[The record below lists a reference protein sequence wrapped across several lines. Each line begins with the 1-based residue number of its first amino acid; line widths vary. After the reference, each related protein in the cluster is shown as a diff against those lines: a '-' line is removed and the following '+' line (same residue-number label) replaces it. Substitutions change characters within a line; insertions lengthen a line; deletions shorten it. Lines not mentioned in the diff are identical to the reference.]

1 MSALTAF
8 LAMAFVVE
16 QPHAAPA
23 GRRIELHDAVLFIPE
38 GYEVRDGVVDVVLH
52 LHGAASVIEPALVD
66 AKWNAV
72 LIEFNRKGLSR
83 VYAEPFS
90 DKRLFPRLLDAAL
103 EQVKNV
109 GLAKNPRIGKVV
121 VSSFSAGFGGVR
133 ELLKVPE
140 HLERIDA
147 LVMADSIYCG
157 YEGNPARRQVDAKL
171 MEGFERF
178 AREAAAGR
186 KQFLLTHSA
195 QVPEGYASTTETANF
210 LLNRLG
216 GTARAT
222 RVAWEPDW
230 IQTREYRAGT
240 LLVLGFDGTEGAA
253 HMMHLRKI
261 ARLWKNLPAAKKG
274 LPTGARP

>member
-1 MSALTAF
+1 MIALTGL
-8 LAMAFVVE
+8 LALTFALE
-16 QPHAAPA
+16 QSHVAPA
-23 GRRIELHDAVLFIPE
+23 GRRIELRDAALFIPD
-38 GYEVRDGVVDVVLH
+38 GYEPGDGAVDVVLH
-52 LHGAASVIEPALVD
+52 LHGAATVIEPALVD
-66 AKWNAV
+66 TKWNAV

-90 DKRLFPRLLDAAL
+90 DKRLFPRLLDDAL
-103 EQVKNV
+103 EQIKQQ
-109 GLAKNPRIGKVV
+109 GLARNPRVGRVV

-133 ELLKVPE
+133 ELLRVPE
-140 HLERIDA
+140 HFARIDA

-157 YEGNPARRQVDAKL
+157 YVGDPARRQVDAKL

-195 QVPEGYASTTETANF
+195 QVPEGYASTTETADF

-216 GTARAT
+216 GKARAT
-222 RVAWEPDW
+222 RQAWEPDW
-230 IQTREYRAGT
+230 IQTREFREGT
-240 LLVLGFDGTEGAA
+240 LLVLGFDGTDGAA

-261 ARLWKNLPAAKKG
+261 ARLWKNLPALNA
-274 LPTGARP
+274 GARP